1 MEVLQKSKRATAP
14 KSDPDMQRNSDDSSR
29 MNTTTTSASKA
40 RKRKAPLVSI
50 PAAPSPEGST
60 FGHDCE

>member
-14 KSDPDMQRNSDDSSR
+14 KSDPDVHRKSDHIAR
-29 MNTTTTSASKA
+29 TTTTTAAANAK
-40 RKRKAPLVSI
+40 KRKAPLVSI